1 MATITIN
8 NPLHITT
15 PRVEGCWLQIDS
27 TGLTLN
33 MNFPGVTSEELRCF
47 SQGVRQSSLYVSNT
61 RPAIPFILLEFTTR
75 GFGPVEGS
83 CNARTQYPEFLDTF
97 MASPS
102 PARMTMYLTD
112 MGQIKGIAP
121 VHLTRDITDR
131 FKQAITN
138 QLGTPYTDQE
148 FAMAKR
154 SVQQRYSTKQLYA
167 MGHPF
172 GKNIPAQL

>member
-1 MATITIN
+1 MPTITIN

-15 PRVEGCWLQIDS
+15 PRLEGCWLQIDS

-33 MNFPGVTSEELRCF
+33 MNFPGVTPAELRCF

-61 RPAIPFILLEFTTR
+61 RPAIPFLLLEFTAK

-83 CNARTQYPEFLDTF
+83 CNARSQYPEFLDTF

-112 MGQIKGIAP
+112 MGKIKGIAP
-121 VHLTRDITDR
+121 VHLTQDITER

-138 QLGTPYTDQE
+138 QLATPYTDQE
-148 FAMAKR
+148 FAMAKLA
-154 SVQQRYSTKQLYA
+154 VQQRYSTSQLYS
-167 MGHPF
+167 MGRPF
-172 GKNIPAQL
+172 SENIAVQA